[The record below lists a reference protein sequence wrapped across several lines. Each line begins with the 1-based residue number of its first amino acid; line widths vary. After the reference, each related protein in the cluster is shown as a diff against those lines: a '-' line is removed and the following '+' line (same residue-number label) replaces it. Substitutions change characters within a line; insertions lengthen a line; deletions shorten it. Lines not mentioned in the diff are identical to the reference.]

1 MMLYA
6 LLCTDKP
13 NSLETRTRVR
23 PEHLA
28 YLQGPSVKLK
38 SAGPFLDD
46 AGNPTGSLVII
57 EAVDMASARMVATND
72 PYAQA
77 GLFSNVEIKPMRW
90 TVDNPGAL

>member
-1 MMLYA
+1 MLYA

-13 NSLETRTRVR
+13 NSLDIRLKVR

-28 YLQGPSVKLK
+28 YLKSASVNLK

-46 AGNPTGSLVII
+46 AGNPTGSIVIVEAADMMAAKLV
-57 EAVDMASARMVATND
+57 AAND

-77 GLFSNVEIKPMRW
+77 GLFSNVEIKAMRW
-90 TVDNPGAL
+90 TIDSRDNV